1 MTFLLNIFCSQ
12 CGGCYDEE
20 KLISTSI
27 KTYLIFLPTVPV
39 LLTTDILQ
47 YIFKWLYMAGAGA
60 EAKIRETNFK
70 KVEPEINNF
79 GSATL
84 IGTGY
89 RI

>member
-39 LLTTDILQ
+39 LLTTDILYSSTFLSG
-47 YIFKWLYMAGAGA
+47 YIWL
-60 EAKIRETNFK
+60 EL
-70 KVEPEINNF
+70 EPKPK
-79 GSATL
+79 
-84 IGTGY
+84 
-89 RI
+89 